1 MAFFRRLGF
10 EAVILSTEL
19 NDNELAALLKN
30 YHDKY
35 NDDYCPHILK
45 RGKRTLMYLHMDPFK
60 NWENHHLSLIF
71 KKDKF
76 NISRKDIT
84 EIRESKDY
92 YRENKYF
99 QDLEILDD

>member
-1 MAFFRRLGF
+1 
-10 EAVILSTEL
+10 
-19 NDNELAALLKN
+19 
-30 YHDKY
+30 
-35 NDDYCPHILK
+35 
-45 RGKRTLMYLHMDPFK
+45 MYLCKDPFK
-60 NWENHHLSLIF
+60 NWENRHLSLIF

-92 YRENKYF
+92 YRENKHF